1 MVLQIQLLV
10 LESWMLDASY
20 WMLEVG
26 SPVGAEA
33 NVYQLEEVKLMG
45 NPIGTWAGTSRLVH
59 LDWYI

>member
-1 MVLQIQLLV
+1 MSLVAEEERWGRSRRKRIMVLQIQLLV

-33 NVYQLEEVKLMG
+33 NVYQL
-45 NPIGTWAGTSRLVH
+45 RR
-59 LDWYI
+59 